1 MKEESYVPKPQQPQM
16 KEGHREEVWEEYAAN
31 TGTLDSY
38 FIKSKIA
45 RS

>member
-1 MKEESYVPKPQQPQM
+1 MEDEHQ
-16 KEGHREEVWEEYAAN
+16 EEVGEEYAAAN